1 MEKIERKPLKDIPS
15 LMQYEQTLINY
26 CNECKAGTRKWR
38 SNGKLY
44 LNLRDELKRITN
56 GHCSFCDSFPLKV
69 SSNETIEHYY
79 PKVPFSNKTYE
90 WENLYY
96 CCFQCQTD
104 ASTIAF
110 EVTIQPD
117 SSDYHFE
124 KYFYFDPQSGKINVM
139 ENLKKS
145 NPNLFEKAQKF
156 LIRYGINKHP
166 ERCQTRKTLY
176 EDMIVLLC
184 SNKNIRIDERPFQ
197 LRERIVS
204 AV

>member
-38 SNGKLY
+38 SNG
-44 LNLRDELKRITN
+44 
-56 GHCSFCDSFPLKV
+56 FCDSFPLKV

-156 LIRYGINKHP
+156 F
-166 ERCQTRKTLY
+166 
-176 EDMIVLLC
+176 VL
-184 SNKNIRIDERPFQ
+184 
-197 LRERIVS
+197 
-204 AV
+204 